1 MGWTHKE
8 YSCHGPQTIVQTLL
22 HLGPKLT
29 IVQTIVQTLL
39 HYYI

>member
-22 HLGPKLT
+22 HLGPKFKTKLDG
-29 IVQTIVQTLL
+29 LL
-39 HYYI
+39 NQRPL